1 MASGAGI
8 PFRGASKGKAT
19 SYTDFYKNTERTPD
33 DASRTTQRY
42 VNIESGKNND
52 QSSKDTKRDALRRR
66 LRAMNGSA
74 NKEG

>member
-1 MASGAGI
+1 MAMGADV

-33 DASRTTQRY
+33 DTSRTTQRY
-42 VNIESGKNND
+42 VNIEAEKENNKSGKEN
-52 QSSKDTKRDALRRR
+52 KRDALRRR
-66 LRAMNGSA
+66 LRAMNGRA